1 MIRSC
6 DYSLL
11 DRLTPLILSLHVHDR
26 SLSDELHLYWSLVF
40 YQISA
45 PDVYKKNDSPFDESF
60 SMIEMLNYRFTLY
73 SGLPS
78 PSTVKY
84 AA

>member
-1 MIRSC
+1 MHFPIKK
-6 DYSLL
+6 
-11 DRLTPLILSLHVHDR
+11 
-26 SLSDELHLYWSLVF
+26 
-40 YQISA
+40 
-45 PDVYKKNDSPFDESF
+45 KKNDSPFDESF
-60 SMIEMLNYRFTLY
+60 SMIVMLNYRFTLY